1 MSAAV
6 RSISP
11 LLQDADRG
19 LSLWLANKPGARL
32 HAREAAD
39 AIRAERLYPESPYLQ
54 AEWLRAI
61 RVVRT
66 TSRGWLLDQPQGRR
80 A

>member
-19 LSLWLANKPGARL
+19 LSLWLANKPGVRTQARD
-32 HAREAAD
+32 AAD
-39 AIRAERLYPESPYLQ
+39 TIRAERLYPENPYLQ
-54 AEWLRAI
+54 AEWRRAVS
-61 RVVRT
+61 VVRA

-80 A
+80 T